1 MSVVLGVEKISLKS
15 ASVYTTDAPYEVLAQ
30 TKIFLSLQKT
40 NNYPSQSLLEAMA
53 SGCAIIATDVG
64 ETRRLLDETRSILIP
79 YDAVYLKSA
88 IEKLMND
95 QALRLQLGKA
105 ARVHVTKNPNGRAI
119 CRIFS

>member
-1 MSVVLGVEKISLKS
+1 M
-15 ASVYTTDAPYEVLAQ
+15 AQ

-105 ARVHVTKNPNGRAI
+105 ARVHVTKTQTVERYAEYFLRDVVQI
-119 CRIFS
+119 QIK